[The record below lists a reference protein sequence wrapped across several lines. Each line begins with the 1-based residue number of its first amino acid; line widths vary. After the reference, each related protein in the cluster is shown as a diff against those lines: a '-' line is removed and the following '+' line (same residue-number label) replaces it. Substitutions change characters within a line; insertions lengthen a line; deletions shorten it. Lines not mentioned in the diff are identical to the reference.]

1 MKYLYCGFTEKK
13 YQDYE
18 PKQWIKFHHF
28 NFLVTILLLVSKR
41 FRLKYLYEVY
51 GWYFETN
58 LKTLF
63 FSIFW
68 ARIFQDFK
76 RLFKKKAKSNDD
88 DLPF

>member
-1 MKYLYCGFTEKK
+1 MKYLYCGFTEIK
-13 YQDYE
+13 YQSRE
-18 PKQWIKFHHF
+18 PKEWIKFHNF
-28 NFLVTILLLVSKR
+28 NLVTTILLLNRK
-41 FRLKYLYEVY
+41 FAIYYLNQIY

-63 FSIFW
+63 ISIFW

-76 RLFKKKAKSNDD
+76 RLFKKKDKSNDD